1 MQKRENYLTWDGYFM
16 GIAILSSKRSKDP
29 STQVGACIVNKEDK
43 IVGIGYNGLPN
54 GIDDNDMPWEREGE
68 WLDTKYPYVCHAE
81 MNAIVNSTK
90 DLKGCRIYVTL
101 FPCNDCSKFIIQSGI
116 KEIIYYSDKY
126 KDTDSNTASKK
137 LLDMV
142 GIRYRLFDKEENNLE
157 DYIVI

>member
-1 MQKRENYLTWDGYFM
+1 
-16 GIAILSSKRSKDP
+16 
-29 STQVGACIVNKEDK
+29 
-43 IVGIGYNGLPN
+43 
-54 GIDDNDMPWEREGE
+54 
-68 WLDTKYPYVCHAE
+68 

-126 KDTDSNTASKK
+126 ENTDSNTASKK

-142 GIRYRLFDKEENNLE
+142 DIRYRLFDKDENNLE